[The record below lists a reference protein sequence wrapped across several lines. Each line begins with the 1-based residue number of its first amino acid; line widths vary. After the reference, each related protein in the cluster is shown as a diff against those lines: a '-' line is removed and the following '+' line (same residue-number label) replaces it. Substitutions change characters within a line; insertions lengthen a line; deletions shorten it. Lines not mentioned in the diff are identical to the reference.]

1 MASEVSSAGLQAAL
15 GNRQQSSLLALKTQA
30 ESDASIVRLVEE
42 AREQQQAIISGKW
55 PGEPHRRFRLRNS
68 GR

>member
-15 GNRQQSSLLALKTQA
+15 GSRQQSSLLALKTQA

-42 AREQQQAIISGKW
+42 AREQQQAIS
-55 PGEPHRRFRLRNS
+55 PAN
-68 GR
+68 GRGSLIDVFV

>member
-42 AREQQQAIISGKW
+42 AREQQQAIS
-55 PGEPHRRFRLRNS
+55 PAN
-68 GR
+68 GRGSLIDVFV